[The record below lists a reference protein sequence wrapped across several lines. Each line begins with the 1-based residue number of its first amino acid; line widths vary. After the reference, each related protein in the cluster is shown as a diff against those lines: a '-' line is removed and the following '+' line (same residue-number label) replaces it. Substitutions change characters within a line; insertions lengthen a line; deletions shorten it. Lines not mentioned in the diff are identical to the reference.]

1 MACVPM
7 LIDDTVSVATPPD
20 NAPLPM
26 TRPASMNDTGPVGA
40 PATDLIDAVKVTACP
55 AGTGLADEVSV
66 MLVALTP
73 PPDPP
78 LTVSVVGD
86 DEPAAKVASPLYVA

>member
-7 LIDDTVSVATPPD
+7 LIDDTVNVATPPD
-20 NAPLPM
+20 NAPLPI
-26 TRPASMNDTGPVGA
+26 TRPASMNETGPVGV
-40 PATDLIDAVKVTACP
+40 PAADLIDAVKVTACP

-66 MLVALTP
+66 RLVAPTP

-78 LTVSVVGD
+78 LTVSVLGG
-86 DEPAAKVASPLYVA
+86 DEPAAKVVSPL